1 MSGKDS
7 SSMLIATES
16 IQDKIY
22 KIRDLQVMLD
32 SDLARLY
39 QVETGAL
46 NRQVKRNIERFPE
59 DFCFQL
65 SPDEYDNLKC
75 QVGISSIEKHG
86 GRRTPPWVFT
96 EQGIAML
103 SSVIHTDV
111 SISANIS
118 IMRSF
123 VRMRHIMSDNSLVF
137 QRLERV
143 EIKQLEFDSNLRII
157 FDKLETPK
165 TDKAF
170 LFFKGQMW
178 DATSCLEDIIQKA
191 ESSIVLIDN
200 YVDKGTLDLLSKK
213 GKHIPVC
220 ILTSEKGSSL
230 SEREITAFRSQYG
243 SLIIKHTG
251 DFHDRFLIL
260 DKSKLYYI
268 GASIKD
274 AGKKTFAVCQNE
286 DPKILELL
294 LERI

>member
-1 MSGKDS
+1 MSEKDS
-7 SSMLIATES
+7 SSMLIAIES

-103 SSVIHTDV
+103 SGVIHTDV

-170 LFFKGQMW
+170 LFFKGRCGMQQV
-178 DATSCLEDIIQKA
+178 ALRT
-191 ESSIVLIDN
+191 
-200 YVDKGTLDLLSKK
+200 
-213 GKHIPVC
+213 
-220 ILTSEKGSSL
+220 
-230 SEREITAFRSQYG
+230 
-243 SLIIKHTG
+243 
-251 DFHDRFLIL
+251 
-260 DKSKLYYI
+260 
-268 GASIKD
+268 
-274 AGKKTFAVCQNE
+274 
-286 DPKILELL
+286 
-294 LERI
+294 